1 MSRNAQAADPTATG
15 QHYIEVDTDEDVP
28 EARLANRQLV
38 ADAIACIL
46 RREQTPDPVIVNVLL
61 TGDTALRR
69 LNLRYADEDH
79 ATDVL
84 AFPAEDGEQFP
95 WVTGADDDQAVPRH
109 LGDIAISI
117 TQVARQARDHG
128 ITTERELAMLAIH
141 GTLHL
146 LGYDH
151 AAPDE
156 ERVMFGK
163 TDAAL
168 EQLFD
173 DAIEVA

>member
-1 MSRNAQAADPTATG
+1 MATG
-15 QHYIEVDTDEDVP
+15 QHHIEVDTDEDVP

-46 RREQTPDPVIVNVLL
+46 RREQTPDPVVVNVLL
-61 TGDTALRR
+61 TGDSALRR

-95 WVTGADDDQAVPRH
+95 WDPSAGEDKAMQRH

-117 TQVARQARDHG
+117 PQVARQAQDHG
-128 ITTERELAMLAIH
+128 VTTERELAMLAIH

-151 AAPDE
+151 AEPDE
-156 ERVMFGK
+156 EREMFGK

-173 DAIEVA
+173 DAIEVT

>member
-1 MSRNAQAADPTATG
+1 MSGNAQAEEPVATI
-15 QHYIEVDTDEDVP
+15 QHCVEVDTDEEVP

-46 RREQTPDPVIVNVLL
+46 RREQTPAPVVVNVLL
-61 TGDTALRR
+61 TGDSALHR

-84 AFPAEDGEQFP
+84 AFPAEDGEQFA
-95 WVTGADDDQAVPRH
+95 WVTGADDDEAMQRH

-117 TQVARQARDHG
+117 PQVARQAQDHG
-128 ITTERELAMLAIH
+128 VTTERELAMLAIH

-151 AAPDE
+151 VEPDE
-156 ERVMFGK
+156 EREMFGK

>member
-1 MSRNAQAADPTATG
+1 MG
-15 QHYIEVDTDEDVP
+15 QNYIEVDTDEDVP

-38 ADAIACIL
+38 ADAITCIL
-46 RREQTPDPVIVNVLL
+46 RREQTPDSVIVNVML
-61 TGDTALRR
+61 TGDTALHR
-69 LNLRYADEDH
+69 LNLRYAGEDH

-95 WVTGADDDQAVPRH
+95 WATGADEDRAVPRH

-117 TQVARQARDHG
+117 PQVARQAQDHG
-128 ITTERELAMLAIH
+128 VSTERELAMLAIH

-156 ERVMFGK
+156 EREMFGK

-168 EQLFD
+168 EQLFA

>member
-1 MSRNAQAADPTATG
+1 MDTVGTI
-15 QHYIEVDTDEDVP
+15 QHCVEVDTDEDVP

-38 ADAIACIL
+38 ADAITCIL
-46 RREQTPDPVIVNVLL
+46 RREQTPDPVVVNVLL
-61 TGDTALRR
+61 TGGSALRR
-69 LNLRYADEDH
+69 LNLRFADEDH

-95 WVTGADDDQAVPRH
+95 WVTGAGADEDHAVPRH

-117 TQVARQARDHG
+117 PQVARQAQDHG
-128 ITTERELAMLAIH
+128 VSTERELAMLAIH

-151 AAPDE
+151 AEPDE
-156 ERVMFGK
+156 EREMFGK

-173 DAIEVA
+173 DAIEVT

>member
-1 MSRNAQAADPTATG
+1 MGTI
-15 QHYIEVDTDEDVP
+15 QHCVEVDTDEDVP

-61 TGDTALRR
+61 TGDIALHR
-69 LNLRYADEDH
+69 LNHRYADEDH

-95 WVTGADDDQAVPRH
+95 WDPSADEDHAVPRH

-117 TQVARQARDHG
+117 PQIARQARDNG

-151 AAPDE
+151 VEPDE
-156 ERVMFGK
+156 EREMFGK

-173 DAIEVA
+173 DAIEVK